1 MLMVPNALNPPI
13 MLFTRTKRSSLNF
26 LKLLKPET
34 SICAEL
40 QRLSITLKPTCAV
53 LEMSRPASNKSNAS

>member
-1 MLMVPNALNPPI
+1 MLMAPNALSPPI

-26 LKLLKPET
+26 LKLLKPEI

-40 QRLSITLKPTCAV
+40 QRLSITLKLTCAV
-53 LEMSRPASNKSNAS
+53 LEMSRPASSKSNVS